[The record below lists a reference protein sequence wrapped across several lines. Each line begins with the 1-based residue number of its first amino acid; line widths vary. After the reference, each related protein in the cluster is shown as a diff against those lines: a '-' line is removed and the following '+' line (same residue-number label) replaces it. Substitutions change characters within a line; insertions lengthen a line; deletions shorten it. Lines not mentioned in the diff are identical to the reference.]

1 MKDLLI
7 GKGDVGPRRDDL
19 EAVRQ
24 HPIQL
29 VFLYEPGS
37 RAGKEHL
44 GSDIPNGT
52 GHFFEG
58 QHSVRVEDIALL
70 GEEHAADLV
79 ESHAL
84 RSQDSTHPVDD
95 ACDYRSL
102 LCEVQCRCSTHVA
115 PALDKHA
122 LALDCSSI
130 QRVEVPDGFR
140 NTVSGNEIGHPVADS
155 PAVRQEFGILHHLAH
170 PLPKVPDAPHL
181 LRLIRLEMAVEYPL
195 LWMPDAT
202 GLRHR
207 NHFLAGVDVEVASG
221 SIVVLEQ
228 GGDRLIPAAQN
239 ALLSGVVRVEV
250 YAALGPADLRSTHG
264 ELDFHRLGERDDLA
278 PVQARAHPG
287 SSAGCTASEAVDHHP
302 TTGFRLGVRPFED
315 DFGWTLAVA
324 VEQILHLGVQRG
336 TDPFPVAAKLPKS
349 VPPHTSA
356 AAPVTEAREVVLP
369 WAVRQANQAKA
380 AASLPSTQR

>member
-7 GKGDVGPRRDDL
+7 GKRDVGSRRNDL
-19 EAVRQ
+19 QAVCQ
-24 HPIQL
+24 HPVQL
-29 VFLYEPGS
+29 VFGDQPGS
-37 RAGKEHL
+37 RTGKKHL
-44 GSDIPNGT
+44 GSDIPDGI

-58 QHSVRVEDIALL
+58 EHAVHMKRIALL
-70 GEEHAADLV
+70 GEEQGAHLV

-84 RSQDSTHPVDD
+84 GSQDATHPVDD
-95 ACDYRSL
+95 ARDHRSL
-102 LCEVQCRCSTHVA
+102 LCEVQCRCSPHVA
-115 PALDKHA
+115 PTLDQHA
-122 LALDCSSI
+122 LALDCASI
-130 QRVEVPDGFR
+130 QRIEVPDGFR
-140 NTVSGNEIGHPVADS
+140 NAESGDEIGHPVADS
-155 PAVRQEFGILHHLAH
+155 PTIRQEFGILHHLAH
-170 PLPKVPDAPHL
+170 PLPEVPDAPYL
-181 LRLIRLEMAVEYPL
+181 LCLIGFEMAVEHPFL
-195 LWMPDAT
+195 GMPDAT